1 MKLIYRV
8 GHTVCRFVAKVG
20 FSFSVYGRENLI
32 EDGPAIVASNHQS
45 YLDPP
50 LIGCAHRRELH
61 YLTRNTL
68 FDHRLLGWFLKRV
81 NTVPVDR
88 DRGDI
93 AAIKTI
99 IRLVKEGHRII
110 IFPEGTRSL
119 DGQLQ
124 KARSGLGMVIAKT
137 GAPVVPVRL
146 FGSFEALPKTGGL
159 RLVPVS
165 MVVGQ
170 PLRFTAQDLA
180 SKDRELYQRLSDRV
194 MEQIANLRVPGEG
207 VDSRK

>member
-8 GHTVCRFVAKVG
+8 GHTVCRVVARFG

-32 EDGPAIVASNHQS
+32 EDGSAIVASNHQS

-50 LIGCAHRRELH
+50 LIGCAHQRELH
-61 YLTRNTL
+61 YLARNTL
-68 FDHRLLGWFLKRV
+68 FDYTLLGWFLKRV

-99 IRLVKEGHRII
+99 IRLVKEGHRVI
-110 IFPEGTRSL
+110 IFPEGTRSQS
-119 DGQLQ
+119 GQLQ
-124 KARSGLGMVIAKT
+124 QARSGLGMVIAKT

-146 FGSFEALPKTGGL
+146 FGTFEALPKTGGL
-159 RLVPVS
+159 RFVPVS
-165 MVVGQ
+165 MVVGR
-170 PLRFTAQDLA
+170 PLRFTGQDLA
-180 SKDRELYQRLSDRV
+180 SKDRDIYQRLSDRV
-194 MEQIANLRVPGEG
+194 MEQIANLRIPG
-207 VDSRK
+207 RQ

>member
-1 MKLIYRV
+1 MKLIYRI
-8 GHTVCRFVAKVG
+8 GHTVCRVVANFG

-50 LIGCAHRRELH
+50 LIGCAHQRELH
-61 YLTRNTL
+61 YLARNTL

-110 IFPEGTRSL
+110 IFPEGTRSQS
-119 DGQLQ
+119 GQLQ
-124 KARSGLGMVIAKT
+124 QARSGLGMVIAKT

-146 FGSFEALPKTGGL
+146 FGTFEALPKTGGL

-170 PLRFTAQDLA
+170 PLRFTGQDLA
-180 SKDRELYQRLSDRV
+180 SKDRDLYQRLSDRV
-194 MEQIANLRVPGEG
+194 MEQIANLRIPG
-207 VDSRK
+207 RQ

>member
-1 MKLIYRV
+1 MKPLYLV
-8 GHTVCRFVAKVG
+8 GHIVCRAVARAG
-20 FSFSVYGRENLI
+20 FNFSVYGRENLI

-50 LIGCAHRRELH
+50 LIGCAHQRELH
-61 YLTRNTL
+61 YLARKTL
-68 FDHRLLGWFLKRV
+68 FDHKILGWFLRRV
-81 NTVPVDR
+81 NAVPVDR

-119 DGQLQ
+119 NGQLQ
-124 KARSGLGMVIAKT
+124 QARSGLGMVIVKT

-146 FGSFEALPKTGGL
+146 FGTFEALPKTGHL
-159 RLVPVS
+159 KLVPVS

-170 PLRFTAQDLA
+170 PLRFTQQDIA
-180 SKDRELYQRLSDRV
+180 SKDRDLYQRLSDRV
-194 MEQIANLRVPGEG
+194 IEQIAKLRVPE
-207 VDSRK
+207 

>member
-1 MKLIYRV
+1 MKPLYLV
-8 GHTVCRFVAKVG
+8 GYIVCSAVARAG
-20 FSFSVYGRENLI
+20 FNFSVYGRENLI

-61 YLTRNTL
+61 YLARKTL
-68 FDHRLLGWFLKRV
+68 FDHKILGWFLKGV
-81 NTVPVDR
+81 NAVPVDR

-93 AAIKTI
+93 AAIKAI

-119 DGQLQ
+119 NGQLQ
-124 KARSGLGMVIAKT
+124 RARSGLGMVIVKT

-146 FGSFEALPKTGGL
+146 FGTFEALPKIGGL
-159 RLVPVS
+159 KLVPVS

-170 PLRFTAQDLA
+170 PLRFTQQDIA
-180 SKDRELYQRLSDRV
+180 SRDRDLYQRLSDHV
-194 MEQIANLRVPGEG
+194 MEQIAKLRVPE
-207 VDSRK
+207 

>member
-1 MKLIYRV
+1 MKPIYRV
-8 GHTVCRFVAKVG
+8 GHTVCRLVARFG
-20 FSFSVYGRENLI
+20 FRLSVYGRENLI

-50 LIGCAHRRELH
+50 LIGCAHRGELR
-61 YLTRNTL
+61 YLARNTL

-99 IRLVKEGHRII
+99 IRLVKDGHRII

-124 KARSGLGMVIAKT
+124 PARSGLGMVIAKT

-146 FGSFEALPKTGGL
+146 YGTFDALPKTGGL

-170 PLRFTAQDLA
+170 P
-180 SKDRELYQRLSDRV
+180 
-194 MEQIANLRVPGEG
+194 
-207 VDSRK
+207 

>member
-124 KARSGLGMVIAKT
+124 QARSGLGMVIAKT

-194 MEQIANLRVPGEG
+194 MEQITNLRVPGEG